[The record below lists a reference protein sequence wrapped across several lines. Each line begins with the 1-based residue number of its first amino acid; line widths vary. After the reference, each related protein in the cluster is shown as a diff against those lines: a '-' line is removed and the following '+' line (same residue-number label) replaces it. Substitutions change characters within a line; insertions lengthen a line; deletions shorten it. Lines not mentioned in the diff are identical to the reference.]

1 MDELY
6 ELNTL
11 KNLETL
17 PIGTW
22 YPFESKNHVKE
33 KLLEV
38 VKLRIRLCNDFLIS
52 NDYTH
57 FKRIENA
64 YSELKSPDSREIT
77 HSIQWRED
85 TGQQTEKE
93 LNLEPK
99 IKAIDDKKWQK
110 LKGRA

>member
-6 ELNTL
+6 ELKTL

-22 YPFESKNHVKE
+22 YPFESKNHEKE

-57 FKRIENA
+57 FKRIE
-64 YSELKSPDSREIT
+64 SVIEKLKDLSNSNIT
-77 HSIQWRED
+77 YTIEWRED
-85 TGQQTEKE
+85 TGELTEKE
-93 LNLEPK
+93 RNLEPK
-99 IKAIDDKKWQK
+99 IKPIDKKRWDK
-110 LKGRA
+110 LTGRA